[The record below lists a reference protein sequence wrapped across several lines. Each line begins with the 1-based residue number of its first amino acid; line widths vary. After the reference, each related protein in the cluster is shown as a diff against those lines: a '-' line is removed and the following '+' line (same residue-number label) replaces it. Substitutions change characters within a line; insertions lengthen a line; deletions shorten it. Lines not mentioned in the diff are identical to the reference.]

1 MTSDLSLLLRELH
14 VVKDAE
20 DNSEEV
26 VPPVLL
32 EGVAITLHD
41 LKHDC
46 ETSARSTDKQFSHQS
61 CCIAAQQEQNR
72 HSMEILAIHYDAA
85 LIDLL

>member
-1 MTSDLSLLLRELH
+1 MTSDLCLLLRQFH

-20 DNSEEV
+20 DDPEEV
-26 VPPVLL
+26 MPPVLL

-46 ETSARSTDKQFSHQS
+46 ETSAKSKDIRYQTY
-61 CCIAAQQEQNR
+61 CITALPPARRKEGR
-72 HSMEILAIHYDAA
+72 YEITTV
-85 LIDLL
+85 